1 VGTRAFT
8 VETSDDSQNSRSAPQ
23 SLYKIEENE
32 EDNCH
37 NQNVGMF
44 CGANNGQG
52 ANKRADDRSRFGME
66 NDWGVKPND
75 SEDTEQMQKRRCS
88 PTCD

>member
-1 VGTRAFT
+1 
-8 VETSDDSQNSRSAPQ
+8 
-23 SLYKIEENE
+23 
-32 EDNCH
+32 
-37 NQNVGMF
+37 MF